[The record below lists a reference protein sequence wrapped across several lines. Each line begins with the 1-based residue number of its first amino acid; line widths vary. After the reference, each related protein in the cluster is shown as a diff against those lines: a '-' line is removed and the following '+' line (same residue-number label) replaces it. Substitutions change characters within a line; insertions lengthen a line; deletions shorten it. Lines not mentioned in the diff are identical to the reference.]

1 MPHPEADLHLRLD
14 LLHGRPSA
22 VTATITGTPTHTVRA
37 LLAVHGFEPLDDTTM
52 VMARIDREEAHYAE
66 LAARALRV
74 EGVTVDITPQL
85 REEIDTEW
93 TWANYPM
100 PWCSREEIREVSN
113 EAQQIYDAIRHG
125 RLIIHAH
132 AHDGQDIVAVGTY
145 RDGPSI
151 HLHGENHLRV
161 EATQYD
167 TPAKAIAE
175 FERLYG
181 DAVRPGPAPATSTE
195 REAEQARTPPSP
207 GASNTP
213 PPLATAEAA
222 EVHAAGSGDHEALLK
237 DFLESH
243 GEWEKWRTW
252 SDDTTHAVHESLV
265 LRAEFVHEADP
276 DDTQWKIAAYESPVG
291 ERLWHAT
298 ATTTVP
304 VEIMRVLLD
313 SLASADAAEIAA
325 GSQVSEATIG
335 EATRPLFDADWEHT
349 VDGRWVRWQAP
360 GDHPAGVQFDAF
372 AAHAH
377 HSALPAW
384 TVWGGGDADT
394 PRWTLHFSPH
404 AAASVLQDVA
414 FEVAHGLT
422 QQPVTA
428 RPRGLNALGR
438 SGIRVQ
444 LASRGGSSKAR

>member
-1 MPHPEADLHLRLD
+1 MHLRLD
-14 LLHGRPSA
+14 LLDGRPGA
-22 VTATITGTPTHTVRA
+22 VTATITGAR
-37 LLAVHGFEPLDDTTM
+37 LAVHGFEPLDDTTM

-66 LAARALRV
+66 LAARALRA

-113 EAQQIYDAIRHG
+113 DAQHIYDAIRHG

-132 AHDGQDIVAVGTY
+132 AHDGQNIVAVGTY

-161 EATQYD
+161 EALRYD
-167 TPAKAIAE
+167 SPTEAIAE

-195 REAEQARTPPSP
+195 RGAEQARTAPAP
-207 GASNTP
+207 GTAKTQP
-213 PPLATAEAA
+213 RLATAEPVEVPAA
-222 EVHAAGSGDHEALLK
+222 YTDNHEGLLK
-237 DFLESH
+237 GFLESH
-243 GEWEKWRTW
+243 PEWEKWRTW
-252 SDDTTHAVHESLV
+252 SDETTHAVHESLV
-265 LRAEFVHEADP
+265 LRAEFVHEAAP
-276 DDTQWKIAAYESPVG
+276 DGTQWTIAAYESPVG

-313 SLASADAAEIAA
+313 SLASADAALIAA

-335 EATRPLFDADWEHT
+335 ESTRPLADASWEHT
-349 VDGRWVRWQAP
+349 VDGRWIRWQAP
-360 GDHPAGVQFDAF
+360 GDEPVGVQFDAF
-372 AAHAH
+372 AAHSH
-377 HSALPAW
+377 HGVLPAW
-384 TVWGGGDADT
+384 TFWGGGDAGS
-394 PRWTLHFSPH
+394 PRWALHFSPH

-414 FEVAHGLT
+414 FEVALGLT
-422 QQPVTA
+422 QKPVMA
-428 RPRGLNALGR
+428 RPRGLNALSRTDISVQPAPRTGSAR
-438 SGIRVQ
+438 SR
-444 LASRGGSSKAR
+444 